1 MGRHRMATRAMTPQ
15 GGLAT
20 SDTGDWKRWPALGLL
35 SLAQL
40 MLILDVTVVN
50 IALPDIGASLGLG
63 RAALT
68 WVLTAYTTVFG
79 GVMLLGGRL
88 ADQFGA
94 RRVLGTDLV
103 VITAAS
109 GLSG

>member
-1 MGRHRMATRAMTPQ
+1 MATRAMTPQ

-68 WVLTAYTTVFG
+68 WRLTAYTQAFG
-79 GVMLLGGRL
+79 AMMLLRGRL
-88 ADQFGA
+88 ADQIRSP
-94 RRVLGTDLV
+94 RRLVAVLVLL
-103 VITAAS
+103 TAA
-109 GLSG
+109 LAVPDL